1 MREVGGLLEA
11 KAIHPGRSARAHLL
25 TLARSN
31 AITRVRVDEVLELVG
46 LTSVA
51 GKRVGKFSLGM
62 GQRLGIAAALLGDP
76 GVLLFDEPVNGLDP
90 EGIRWVRT
98 LCKKLA
104 GEGRTVFVSSHL
116 MAEMALTADH
126 LVVIGKGKMIAETS
140 VADFVAGSS
149 RQSVKVRTPAP
160 HQLSDAVTNAGG
172 TVIPDPDGSMT
183 VTGLS
188 APEVGDLAASI
199 GCCSARTDPRRLT
212 GGCLHGADRR
222 SRRVP
227 RWIMTAV
234 LGDPT
239 PFAIEQPPGRVGLR
253 RAMAAEWTK
262 FWSVRSTM
270 WTLVATAVAVVGL
283 CALGTGT
290 VSPSDIIDDPT
301 RRSLIGIFLGQ
312 LIFGVL
318 GVLVMSAEY
327 GTGTIRATLSAVPR
341 RPVVL
346 TAKVLVFGAVAVVV
360 SEVLAFSA
368 FALGQAILSAKN
380 AVGYEGGGRAA
391 SPATRG
397 EGSPWRSGPLSPMAP
412 RRWGRRASCG
422 PWSVPVSIWPCS
434 GCWHW
439 DWPPSSGTPPAQYR
453 HSSGSCWSC
462 PSSSRHCPRRISNA
476 LARYMPANIGLVMFS
491 THGVPNRMASAFSP
505 WTGFAYWCSTPW

>member
-1 MREVGGLLEA
+1 MIEARGLSKRFGNVVAVDDLSFDVRPGTVTGFLGPNGSGKSTTMRMIMGLDLPASGTVTVLGRRYHDLPWPLREVGGLLEA

-31 AITRVRVDEVLELVG
+31 AIPRARVDEVLELVG

-51 GKRVGKFSLGM
+51 GKRAGKFSLGM

-140 VADFVAGSS
+140 VADFVARSS

-160 HQLSDAVTNAGG
+160 HQVVRRRDQCGRDRHLRSRRVDDRHRPVGTGG
-172 TVIPDPDGSMT
+172 GRPGRVDQGRP
-183 VTGLS
+183 
-188 APEVGDLAASI
+188 
-199 GCCSARTDPRRLT
+199 ARTDPRRLT
-212 GGCLHGADRR
+212 GGRLHGADRR

-227 RWIMTAV
+227 RWIVTAV
-234 LGDPT
+234 LEAPA

-270 WTLVATAVAVVGL
+270 WTLVATGVAVVGL
-283 CALGTGT
+283 CALSTGT

-346 TAKVLVFGAVAVVV
+346 SRQDPRVRSGR
-360 SEVLAFSA
+360 
-368 FALGQAILSAKN
+368 
-380 AVGYEGGGRAA
+380 GGGERDPHA
-391 SPATRG
+391 SAP
-397 EGSPWRSGPLSPMAP
+397 SPSARPSCRP
-412 RRWGRRASCG
+412 RTPSGRRRRSR
-422 PWSVPVSIWPCS
+422 S
-434 GCWHW
+434 
-439 DWPPSSGTPPAQYR
+439 T
-453 HSSGSCWSC
+453 
-462 PSSSRHCPRRISNA
+462 PSSS
-476 LARYMPANIGLVMFS
+476 G
-491 THGVPNRMASAFSP
+491 
-505 WTGFAYWCSTPW
+505 